1 MQHRAS
7 RRLRPDLVQPVKFDY
22 DYGGAF
28 GGPIKRDRLW
38 FYAQG
43 RDQGIQKIPGGGSFW
58 PNLNEGKWGY
68 NYQPDR
74 SKPNVEYRNIWKN
87 ISGRFTY
94 QATQKNKF
102 NVFWDEQDFCQDPC
116 LGVVSVFTSP
126 ESWWSVAI
134 KPNRLQ
140 SVSWTNP
147 LTNRILLEA
156 GLTVKSEHYDTTHA
170 P

>member
-1 MQHRAS
+1 MA
-7 RRLRPDLVQPVKFDY
+7 
-22 DYGGAF
+22 A
-28 GGPIKRDRLW
+28 
-38 FYAQG
+38 
-43 RDQGIQKIPGGGSFW
+43 SFW
-58 PNLNEGKWGY
+58 PNLNEGKFGY

-74 SKPNVEYRNIWKN
+74 SQPNVEYRNIWKN

-102 NVFWDEQDFCQDPC
+102 NFFWDEQDFCQDPC

-140 SVSWTNP
+140 QVTWTNP
-147 LTNRILLEA
+147 LTSRILLEA
-156 GLTVKSEHYDTTHA
+156 GLTVKMEHYDTTLHREYRNPTEIPRVDEVGDTA
-170 P
+170 GGGLAWPRASISLPATSASI